1 MFFTGVGLAEAKST
15 YREKSAMQV
24 LKEEVKNRILTAAVH
39 VFYKNDFRSASL
51 AQIAHKAKVPVAL
64 IYTYFKN
71 KEELFDAVVEGV
83 YSLFIHV
90 LDEEEQIAGS
100 PSEKFEKVGEQYI
113 KDLLENH
120 VKLVILTD
128 KSGGTKHEKA
138 KEKLIMRL
146 QKHIEIGL
154 KSYSCKT
161 YDPMLSHILANNY
174 MESLLEIARHYKNSM
189 WAENMIRLIN
199 LCYYKGAEAL

>member
-1 MFFTGVGLAEAKST
+1 
-15 YREKSAMQV
+15 MQV

-51 AQIAHKAKVPVAL
+51 AQIAHRAKVPVAL

-83 YSLFIHV
+83 YS
-90 LDEEEQIAGS
+90 
-100 PSEKFEKVGEQYI
+100 
-113 KDLLENH
+113 LLENH

-189 WAENMIRLIN
+189 WAENMMRLIN